1 MLKGANK
8 FRVFW
13 KSRLL
18 PLGFLYLCGEKR
30 FELCVCH
37 AVSVGAVLGEGRQIR
52 CQAVIQCLCL
62 RVPFLHQ
69 AGQITRTYED
79 TEV

>member
-18 PLGFLYLCGEKR
+18 PLGFLYLSGEKR

-37 AVSVGAVLGEGRQIR
+37 AVSGGAMPGEGRQVGR
-52 CQAVIQCLCL
+52 QAVIQRLCL

-69 AGQITRTYED
+69 AGQVARTYED
-79 TEV
+79 AEV

>member
-13 KSRLL
+13 KNRLL

-30 FELCVCH
+30 LELCVCH
-37 AVSVGAVLGEGRQIR
+37 AVSGGAVPGEGRQIR
-52 CQAVIQCLCL
+52 RQAVVQCLCL
-62 RVPFLHQ
+62 RVSFLHQ
-69 AGQITRTYED
+69 AGQVARTYED